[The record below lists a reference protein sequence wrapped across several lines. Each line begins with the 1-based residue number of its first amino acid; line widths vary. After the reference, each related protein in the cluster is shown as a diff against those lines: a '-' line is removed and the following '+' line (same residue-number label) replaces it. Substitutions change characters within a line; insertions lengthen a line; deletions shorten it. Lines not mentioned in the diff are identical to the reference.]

1 MNENASSPKLT
12 DFPKNKENP
21 FVNNLIVDVDPV
33 RRRRMVASG
42 NREVVQ
48 TIVNHDGEITGQSAF
63 VQYVEVD
70 EKQFAKLYLSH
81 MAAFWELSK
90 PAIRVFTYIMQ
101 NIRPNNDTI
110 DFIADDC
117 MEYCQY
123 KSKKAV
129 FQGLADLLDKQ
140 IIARGRTQWQYFIN
154 PMITFNGDRVLFAKG
169 LIRKKIKKHASDDQ
183 LNLFGNI
190 DTANL
195 SRLKKLNNQI
205 DYESEQGAVE

>member
-1 MNENASSPKLT
+1 MNQNAPKLT
-12 DFPKNKENP
+12 DFPKNRENP
-21 FVNNLIVDVDPV
+21 FIHSLIDDVDPV
-33 RRRRMVASG
+33 KRRRMIASD
-42 NREVVQ
+42 NREVMQ
-48 TIVNHDGEITGQSAF
+48 TLVNHDGVVTGQSAF

-81 MAAFWELSK
+81 MAAFWDLSK

-110 DFIADDC
+110 DFIVEDC

-123 KSKKAV
+123 RSKKAV

-169 LIRKKIKKHASDDQ
+169 LIRKKIKKHATEDQ

-190 DTANL
+190 DNAGL
-195 SRLKKLNNQI
+195 GRLKKLSSHI
-205 DYESEQGAVE
+205 DAGNEADE